1 MPVSHG
7 TAKDDLELWRIA
19 MTKEQM
25 AERLADKVN
34 ILGLSRVSVVFMLSQ
49 LRVTELQSMLEAYGI
64 QAQIAKMVNQ

>member
-1 MPVSHG
+1 
-7 TAKDDLELWRIA
+7 